1 MELHTERLHIREFE
15 LSDEADI
22 HAYAA
27 DPEVCRFMEWGPNT
41 PQQTREFLA
50 RKVERVKDNPRAEF
64 ELAIVLQAERKVVGG
79 MGIRIKSEKH
89 REGDIG
95 YVLNHRYWNR
105 GIVTEASRA
114 ILEYGFSQLKLH
126 RIYAT
131 CDAENAAS
139 ARVMDKLGMTY
150 EGRKRQN
157 AFEKGRWRDTVMYAM
172 LEDDPRL

>member
-1 MELHTERLHIREFE
+1 MELHTDRLHIREFE

-22 HAYAA
+22 HEYAS

-41 PQQTREFLA
+41 PEETRAFLA
-50 RKVERVKDNPRAEF
+50 RNLQSMTAMPRTAF

-79 MGIRIKSEKH
+79 VGIRIKSERH
-89 REGDIG
+89 REGDVG
-95 YVLNHRYWNR
+95 YVLNRRYWNR

-114 ILEYGFSQLKLH
+114 ILEYGFTQLKLH

-139 ARVMDKLGMTY
+139 SKVLEKLGMTY

-157 AFEKGRWRDTVMYAM
+157 AFEKGRWRDTVMYAI
-172 LEDDPRL
+172 LEDDPRK